1 MVKGCATDRLTN
13 EAKIMDTKIS
23 EIKEIGIKVKYTEGL
38 IKEAHERLNRLYK
51 RLFKEKK
58 EALAA
63 FKRIDEELY
72 TSVIDNE
79 IDAELYTSGFIVN
92 KKGQ

>member
-1 MVKGCATDRLTN
+1 MS
-13 EAKIMDTKIS
+13 TKIS

-38 IKEAHERLNRLYK
+38 IKEAHEQLDRLYK
-51 RLFKEKK
+51 QLFKEKK

-79 IDAELYTSGFIVN
+79 IDAELYIRSITARTSSTSVIDN

>member
-1 MVKGCATDRLTN
+1 
-13 EAKIMDTKIS
+13 MDTKIS

-38 IKEAHERLNRLYK
+38 IKEAHEQLDRLYK
-51 RLFKEKK
+51 QLFKEKK

-72 TSVIDNE
+72 TSVTDNE
-79 IDAELYTSGFIVN
+79 IDAELLTSGFIVN
-92 KKGQ
+92 NVCWNG

>member
-1 MVKGCATDRLTN
+1 
-13 EAKIMDTKIS
+13 MDTKIS

-63 FKRIDEELY
+63 FKRIDEE
-72 TSVIDNE
+72 
-79 IDAELYTSGFIVN
+79 
-92 KKGQ
+92 